1 MENAVVKKRN
11 DRGWAIIIASVMILF
26 TCGFLTGL
34 VGADYPMHEEIAM
47 DLHPRQPIAMFK
59 AHPEPLWH
67 LMVYTLVRFLHFEV
81 EIAGAAVSGF
91 LVVVTYLIAYFA
103 IRKTVPGLQSYEAAG
118 LDLVLHLCSA
128 IYVPFFNIK
137 PYLGQGTPNIWHN
150 PTTIC
155 VRPIALLTLLLV
167 ASMCMEVREAE
178 FEKGIP
184 VGKAILTAILLIL
197 SCLAK
202 PSFVQVFYPAIFTLM
217 VIWLIMFKGKNL
229 KVAFQLLAVC
239 IPSLLVMILQFVSAF
254 YSTNDGSEG
263 IQIAPFA
270 VAGARTPSIPIS
282 MILVCAFPFLMLII
296 TAIKKE
302 FTWGD
307 ALAWLMYLWG
317 LIWRL
322 FLAEKGDRMYDGNFS
337 WGYMLAIYLVWYMAM
352 KNYLKFYFSEQMTGN
367 KRGVGFIL
375 ATILLAAHLL
385 SGLYYIFYMVVLGYA
400 M

>member
-1 MENAVVKKRN
+1 MRDDCSKACNNTYLCAGARSTDRRNRRMENAVVKKRN
-11 DRGWAIIIASVMILF
+11 DIGWAIIIASVMILF

-167 ASMCMEVREAE
+167 A
-178 FEKGIP
+178 
-184 VGKAILTAILLIL
+184 
-197 SCLAK
+197 
-202 PSFVQVFYPAIFTLM
+202 
-217 VIWLIMFKGKNL
+217 
-229 KVAFQLLAVC
+229 
-239 IPSLLVMILQFVSAF
+239 
-254 YSTNDGSEG
+254 
-263 IQIAPFA
+263 
-270 VAGARTPSIPIS
+270 
-282 MILVCAFPFLMLII
+282 
-296 TAIKKE
+296 
-302 FTWGD
+302 
-307 ALAWLMYLWG
+307 
-317 LIWRL
+317 
-322 FLAEKGDRMYDGNFS
+322 
-337 WGYMLAIYLVWYMAM
+337 
-352 KNYLKFYFSEQMTGN
+352 
-367 KRGVGFIL
+367 
-375 ATILLAAHLL
+375 LAA
-385 SGLYYIFYMVVLGYA
+385 GVVSCGKDDPA
-400 M
+400 PVTPQKPEEKPERPSKVVVNS